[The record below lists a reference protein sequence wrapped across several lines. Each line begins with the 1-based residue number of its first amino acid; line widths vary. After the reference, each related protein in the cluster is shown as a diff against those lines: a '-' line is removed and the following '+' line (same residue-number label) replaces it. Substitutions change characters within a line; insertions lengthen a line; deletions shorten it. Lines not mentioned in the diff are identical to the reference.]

1 MAIDYKPDQNEYKN
15 MTPFK
20 TWLLYQINTWGV
32 NNFPFLENDFD
43 QLTNY
48 GMMMKLMKAVDDNIN
63 NQNLVEEDMAK
74 LYGAFTELQ
83 KYINDYFDNLDI
95 QEEIDNKLD
104 EMAKSG
110 ELSDI
115 IAQYLR
121 VASVLAYDTKASLK
135 SADNLV
141 NGSITRTLGNHQ
153 YNDLGGAYY
162 KIRTI
167 TSSDVIDDIKIL
179 ALTNYPTL
187 IAEMIKT
194 SRMNVNQ
201 YGAYGDGIHD
211 DTEAIQ
217 YAIND
222 NQFGTIYFCDGTYLI
237 SDTIKTYVD
246 NTKQCNINM
255 EKNTVIRASESL
267 PCLIELGG
275 LGGNNEGVNNRMRYI
290 SGGVIDALN
299 CESGI
304 KINENAMG
312 ITIKDL
318 EIKRFSTYG
327 IYVPVGNTLYSSD
340 LLIDN
345 CYINGPG
352 SNNNTYGIYLGRPD
366 NNIVNSRINAVKV
379 CVRANYGGQFL
390 NNVHGLGIGY
400 NVSDNTWFNNTVFL
414 HHTNGSCIQIT
425 NCYCDTFQTFVK
437 SETSD
442 DFNVNNSTFFS
453 YLSNVDC
460 ILFDLQNSDTK
471 YNIKNNTFD
480 LPTPSSK
487 HIGIKYANF
496 NPQLSLNDYRVFIRD
511 NILLGSDNLNAGDLL
526 LLTHKSYQPYW
537 NATNN
542 SLGTNNWL
550 KIGYIIPSLEWNSL
564 DLTIEGYHFI
574 ANFKIERYDGVMYLT
589 QRGSYKSNSEVT
601 PRLGFKF
608 IHNTNGYNIIGVYLQ
623 QTSGTPMKTDISVK
637 QLNENTAFMPVNINL
652 IDPTFESIEMDT
664 SYSLS

>member
-1 MAIDYKPDQNEYKN
+1 MN
-15 MTPFK
+15 FK
-20 TWLLYQINTWGV
+20 QLVLMNLQALT
-32 NNFPFLENDFD
+32 NFPYIEKDFD
-43 QLTNY
+43 
-48 GMMMKLMKAVDDNIN
+48 AVTDYELLCLVVNHLNEVIKN
-63 NQNLVEEDMAK
+63 SNEQNTVIQNL
-74 LYGAFTELQ
+74 YNAFVAL
-83 KYINDYFDNLDI
+83 KDYVDNYFDNLDI
-95 QEEIDNKLD
+95 QEEIDSKLD
-104 EMAKSG
+104 EMAASG
-110 ELSDI
+110 ELADI
-115 IAQYLR
+115 IAQYLE

-179 ALTNYPTL
+179 ALSNYPTL
-187 IAEMIKT
+187 VAEMIKT
-194 SRMNVNQ
+194 SKMNVNQ

-352 SNNNTYGIYLGRPD
+352 SNYNTYGIYLGRPD

-400 NVSDNTWFNNTVFL
+400 NVSDNTWFNNTVFM
-414 HHTNGSCIQIT
+414 HHTGGSCIQIS

-442 DFNVNNSTFFS
+442 DFNVNNSMFFS

-496 NPQLSLNDYRVFIRD
+496 NDQVTLNDYRVFIKD
-511 NILLGSDNLNAGDLL
+511 NILLGSTNLNAGDLL
-526 LLTHKSYQPYW
+526 LMTHKSYQPYW
-537 NATNN
+537 NNTNN
-542 SLGTNNWL
+542 SLGSNNWL
-550 KIGYIIPSLEWNSL
+550 KIGYIIPSLEWSSL
-564 DLTIEGYHFI
+564 DLNIEGNHFI
-574 ANFKIERYDGVMYLT
+574 ANFKLERYDGVMYIT
-589 QRGSYKSNSEVT
+589 QRASYKSNNDVT

-637 QLNENTAFMPVNINL
+637 QLNENTAFMPVNIDL
-652 IDPTFESIEMDT
+652 IDPTFESIEMDS

>member
-1 MAIDYKPDQNEYKN
+1 MN
-15 MTPFK
+15 FK
-20 TWLLYQINTWGV
+20 QLVLMNLQALT
-32 NNFPFLENDFD
+32 NFPYIEKDFD
-43 QLTNY
+43 
-48 GMMMKLMKAVDDNIN
+48 AVTDYELLCLVVDHLKEVIKNSKEQNTVI
-63 NQNLVEEDMAK
+63 QNLYNAFVELK
-74 LYGAFTELQ
+74 
-83 KYINDYFDNLDI
+83 DYVDNYFKNLDV
-95 QEEIDNKLD
+95 QEEVDNKLD
-104 EMAKSG
+104 EMAASG

-115 IAQYLR
+115 IAQYLK
-121 VASVLAYDTKASLK
+121 VASVLGFDTKASLK

-179 ALTNYPTL
+179 ALSNYPTL
-187 IAEMIKT
+187 VAEMIKT
-194 SRMNVNQ
+194 SKMNVNQ

-255 EKNTVIRASESL
+255 EKNTVIRASKSL

-352 SNNNTYGIYLGRPD
+352 SNYNTYGIYLGRPD

-400 NVSDNTWFNNTVFL
+400 NVSDNTWFNNTVFM
-414 HHTNGSCIQIT
+414 HHTNGSCIQIS

-496 NPQLSLNDYRVFIRD
+496 NDQQTLNDYRVFIKD
-511 NILLGSDNLNAGDLL
+511 NILLGSINLNAGDLL
-526 LLTHKSYQPYW
+526 LMTHKSYQPYW
-537 NATNN
+537 NNTNN
-542 SLGTNNWL
+542 SLGSNNWL

-564 DLTIEGYHFI
+564 DLNIEGYHFI
-574 ANFKIERYDGVMYLT
+574 ANFKLERYDGVMYVT
-589 QRGSYKSNSEVT
+589 QRASYKSNNDVT

-608 IHNTNGYNIIGVYLQ
+608 IHNKNGYNIIGVYLQ
-623 QTSGTPMKTDISVK
+623 QTSGTPMKPDISVK
-637 QLNENTAFMPVNINL
+637 QLNENTAFMPVNIDL
-652 IDPTFESIEMDT
+652 IDPTFESIEMDS

>member
-1 MAIDYKPDQNEYKN
+1 MN
-15 MTPFK
+15 FK
-20 TWLLYQINTWGV
+20 QLVLMNLQALT
-32 NNFPFLENDFD
+32 NFPYIEKDFD
-43 QLTNY
+43 ALTDYELLCLVVNHLNEVI
-48 GMMMKLMKAVDDNIN
+48 KNSNEQNTVI
-63 NQNLVEEDMAK
+63 QNL
-74 LYGAFTELQ
+74 YNAFVAL
-83 KYINDYFDNLDI
+83 KDYVDNYFENLDI

-104 EMAKSG
+104 EMAASG
-110 ELSDI
+110 ELADI
-115 IAQYLR
+115 IAQYLQ
-121 VASVLAYDTKASLK
+121 VASVLGFDTKASLK

-179 ALTNYPTL
+179 ALSNYPTL
-187 IAEMIKT
+187 VAEMIKT
-194 SRMNVNQ
+194 SKMNVNQ

-318 EIKRFSTYG
+318 EIKGFSTYG

-352 SNNNTYGIYLGRPD
+352 SNYNTYGIYLGRPD

-400 NVSDNTWFNNTVFL
+400 NVSDNTWFNNTVFM
-414 HHTNGSCIQIT
+414 HHTGGSCIQIS

-442 DFNVNNSTFFS
+442 DFNVNNSMFFS

-496 NPQLSLNDYRVFIRD
+496 NDQVTLNDYRVFIKD
-511 NILLGSDNLNAGDLL
+511 NILLGSINLNAGDLL
-526 LLTHKSYQPYW
+526 LMTHKSYQPYW
-537 NATNN
+537 NNTNN
-542 SLGTNNWL
+542 SLGSNNWL

-564 DLTIEGYHFI
+564 DLNIEGNHFI
-574 ANFKIERYDGVMYLT
+574 ANFKLERYDGVMYVT
-589 QRGSYKSNSEVT
+589 QRASYKSNNDVT

-637 QLNENTAFMPVNINL
+637 QLNENSAYMPVNIDL
-652 IDPTFESIEMDT
+652 IDPTFESIEMDS

>member
-1 MAIDYKPDQNEYKN
+1 MN
-15 MTPFK
+15 FK
-20 TWLLYQINTWGV
+20 QLVLMNLQALT
-32 NNFPFLENDFD
+32 NFPYIEKDFD
-43 QLTNY
+43 
-48 GMMMKLMKAVDDNIN
+48 AVTDYELLCLVVDHLNEVIKN
-63 NQNLVEEDMAK
+63 SNEQNTVIQNL
-74 LYGAFTELQ
+74 YNAFVAL
-83 KYINDYFDNLDI
+83 KDYVDNYFDNLDI
-95 QEEIDNKLD
+95 QEEIDSKLD
-104 EMAKSG
+104 EMAASG
-110 ELSDI
+110 ELADI
-115 IAQYLR
+115 IAQYLE
-121 VASVLAYDTKASLK
+121 VASVLGFDTKASLK

-179 ALTNYPTL
+179 ALSNYPTL
-187 IAEMIKT
+187 VAEMIKT
-194 SRMNVNQ
+194 SKMNVNQ

-327 IYVPVGNTLYSSD
+327 IYAPVGNTLYSSD

-352 SNNNTYGIYLGRPD
+352 SNYNTYGIYLGRPD

-400 NVSDNTWFNNTVFL
+400 NVSDNTWFNNTVFM
-414 HHTNGSCIQIT
+414 HHTGGSCIQIS

-442 DFNVNNSTFFS
+442 DFNVNNSMFFS

-496 NPQLSLNDYRVFIRD
+496 NDQVTLNDYRVFIKD
-511 NILLGSDNLNAGDLL
+511 NILLGSINLNAGDLL
-526 LLTHKSYQPYW
+526 LMTHKSYQPYW
-537 NATNN
+537 NNTNN
-542 SLGTNNWL
+542 SLGSNNWL

-564 DLTIEGYHFI
+564 DLNIEGNHFI
-574 ANFKIERYDGVMYLT
+574 ANFKLERYDGVMYVT
-589 QRGSYKSNSEVT
+589 QRASYKSNNDVT

-637 QLNENTAFMPVNINL
+637 QLNENSAYMPVNIDL
-652 IDPTFESIEMDT
+652 IDPTFESIEMDS

>member
-1 MAIDYKPDQNEYKN
+1 MN
-15 MTPFK
+15 FK
-20 TWLLYQINTWGV
+20 QLVLMNLQALT
-32 NNFPFLENDFD
+32 NFPYIEKDFD
-43 QLTNY
+43 ALTDYELLCLVVNHLNEVI
-48 GMMMKLMKAVDDNIN
+48 KNSNEQNTVI
-63 NQNLVEEDMAK
+63 QNL
-74 LYGAFTELQ
+74 YNAFVAL
-83 KYINDYFDNLDI
+83 KDYVDNYFENLDI

-104 EMAKSG
+104 EMAASG
-110 ELSDI
+110 ELADI
-115 IAQYLR
+115 IAQYLQ
-121 VASVLAYDTKASLK
+121 VASVLGFDTKASLK

-179 ALTNYPTL
+179 ALSNYPTL
-187 IAEMIKT
+187 VAEMIKT
-194 SRMNVNQ
+194 SKMNVNQ

-318 EIKRFSTYG
+318 EIKGFSTYG

-352 SNNNTYGIYLGRPD
+352 SNYNTYGIYLGRPD

-400 NVSDNTWFNNTVFL
+400 NVSDNTWFNNTVFM
-414 HHTNGSCIQIT
+414 HHTGGSCIQIS

-442 DFNVNNSTFFS
+442 DFNVNNSMFFS

-496 NPQLSLNDYRVFIRD
+496 NDQLTLNDYRVFIKD
-511 NILLGSDNLNAGDLL
+511 NILLGSINLNAGDLL
-526 LLTHKSYQPYW
+526 LMTHKSYQPYW

-542 SLGTNNWL
+542 SLGSNNWL

-564 DLTIEGYHFI
+564 DLNIEGNHFI
-574 ANFKIERYDGVMYLT
+574 ANFKLERYDGVMYVT
-589 QRGSYKSNSEVT
+589 QRASYKSNNDVT

-637 QLNENTAFMPVNINL
+637 QLNENSAYMPVNIDL
-652 IDPTFESIEMDT
+652 IDPTFESIEMDS

>member
-1 MAIDYKPDQNEYKN
+1 MN
-15 MTPFK
+15 FK
-20 TWLLYQINTWGV
+20 QLVLMNLQALT
-32 NNFPFLENDFD
+32 NFPYIEKDFD
-43 QLTNY
+43 
-48 GMMMKLMKAVDDNIN
+48 AVTDYELLCLVVNHLNEVIKN
-63 NQNLVEEDMAK
+63 SNEQNTVIQNL
-74 LYGAFTELQ
+74 YNAFVAL
-83 KYINDYFDNLDI
+83 KDYVDNYFDNLDI

-104 EMAKSG
+104 EMAASG
-110 ELSDI
+110 ELADI
-115 IAQYLR
+115 IAQYLQ
-121 VASVLAYDTKASLK
+121 VASVLGFDTKASLK
-135 SADNLV
+135 SANNLV

-179 ALTNYPTL
+179 ALSNYPTL
-187 IAEMIKT
+187 VAEMIKT
-194 SRMNVNQ
+194 SKMNVNQ

-318 EIKRFSTYG
+318 EIKGFSTYG

-352 SNNNTYGIYLGRPD
+352 SNYNTYGIYLGRPD

-400 NVSDNTWFNNTVFL
+400 NVSDNTWFNNTVFM
-414 HHTNGSCIQIT
+414 HHTGGSCIQIS

-442 DFNVNNSTFFS
+442 DFNVNNSMFFS

-480 LPTPSSK
+480 LPTPSNK

-496 NPQLSLNDYRVFIRD
+496 NDQLTLNDYRVFIKD
-511 NILLGSDNLNAGDLL
+511 NILLGSINLNAGDLL
-526 LLTHKSYQPYW
+526 LMTHKSYQPYW
-537 NATNN
+537 NNTNN
-542 SLGTNNWL
+542 SLGSNNWL

-564 DLTIEGYHFI
+564 DLNIEGNHFI
-574 ANFKIERYDGVMYLT
+574 ANFKLERYDGVMYVT
-589 QRGSYKSNSEVT
+589 QRASYKSNNDVT

-637 QLNENTAFMPVNINL
+637 QLNENSAYMPVNIDL
-652 IDPTFESIEMDT
+652 IDPTFESIEMDS

>member
-1 MAIDYKPDQNEYKN
+1 MN
-15 MTPFK
+15 FK
-20 TWLLYQINTWGV
+20 QLVLMNLQALT
-32 NNFPFLENDFD
+32 NFPYIEKDFD
-43 QLTNY
+43 
-48 GMMMKLMKAVDDNIN
+48 AVTDYELLCLVVDHLNEVIKN
-63 NQNLVEEDMAK
+63 SNEQNTVIQNLYNAFVELK
-74 LYGAFTELQ
+74 
-83 KYINDYFDNLDI
+83 DYVDNYFKNLDV
-95 QEEIDNKLD
+95 QEEVDNKLD
-104 EMAKSG
+104 EMAASG
-110 ELSDI
+110 ELADI
-115 IAQYLR
+115 IAQYLE
-121 VASVLAYDTKASLK
+121 VASVLGFDTKASLK

-179 ALTNYPTL
+179 ALSNYPTL
-187 IAEMIKT
+187 VAEMIKT
-194 SRMNVNQ
+194 SKMNVNQ

-255 EKNTVIRASESL
+255 EKNTVIRASKSL

-352 SNNNTYGIYLGRPD
+352 SNYNTYGIYLGRPD

-400 NVSDNTWFNNTVFL
+400 NVSDNTWFNNTVFM
-414 HHTNGSCIQIT
+414 HHTNGSCIQIS

-496 NPQLSLNDYRVFIRD
+496 NDQQTLNDYRVFIKD
-511 NILLGSDNLNAGDLL
+511 NILLGSINLNAGDLL
-526 LLTHKSYQPYW
+526 LMTHKSYQPYW

-542 SLGTNNWL
+542 SLGSNNWL

-564 DLTIEGYHFI
+564 DLNIEGYHFI
-574 ANFKIERYDGVMYLT
+574 ANFKLERYDGVMYVT
-589 QRGSYKSNSEVT
+589 QRASYKSNNDVT

-608 IHNTNGYNIIGVYLQ
+608 IHNKNGYNIIGVYLQ
-623 QTSGTPMKTDISVK
+623 QTSGTPMKPDISVK
-637 QLNENTAFMPVNINL
+637 QLNENTAFMPVNIDL
-652 IDPTFESIEMDT
+652 IDPTFESIEMDS

>member
-1 MAIDYKPDQNEYKN
+1 MN
-15 MTPFK
+15 FK
-20 TWLLYQINTWGV
+20 QLVLMNLQALT
-32 NNFPFLENDFD
+32 NFPYIEKDFD
-43 QLTNY
+43 AITDYELLCLVVNHLNEVIKNSNEQNT
-48 GMMMKLMKAVDDNIN
+48 VI
-63 NQNLVEEDMAK
+63 QNLYNTFVTLKD
-74 LYGAFTELQ
+74 YVD
-83 KYINDYFDNLDI
+83 NYFDNLDI
-95 QEEIDNKLD
+95 QEEIDSKLD
-104 EMAKSG
+104 EMAESG
-110 ELSDI
+110 ELADI
-115 IAQYLR
+115 IAQYLE
-121 VASVLAYDTKASLK
+121 VASVLGFDTKASLK
-135 SADNLV
+135 SANNLV

-179 ALTNYPTL
+179 ALSNYPTL
-187 IAEMIKT
+187 VAEMIKT
-194 SRMNVNQ
+194 SKMNVNQ

-211 DTEAIQ
+211 DTAAIQ

-366 NNIVNSRINAVKV
+366 NKIVNSRINAVKV

-390 NNVHGLGIGY
+390 NNIHGLGIGY
-400 NVSDNTWFNNTVFL
+400 NTSDNTWFNNTVFM
-414 HHTNGSCIQIT
+414 HHTNGSGIQIT
-425 NCYCDTFQTFVK
+425 NCFCDTFQTFVK

-442 DFNVNNSTFFS
+442 NFNVNNSMFYS

-496 NPQLSLNDYRVFIRD
+496 NDQLTLNDYRVFIKD
-511 NILLGSDNLNAGDLL
+511 NILLGSINLNAGDLL
-526 LLTHKSYQPYW
+526 LMTHKSYQPYW

-542 SLGTNNWL
+542 SLGSNNWL

-564 DLTIEGYHFI
+564 DLNIEGYHFI
-574 ANFKIERYDGVMYLT
+574 ANFKLERYDGVMYVT
-589 QRGSYKSNSEVT
+589 QRASYKSNNDVT

-637 QLNENTAFMPVNINL
+637 QLNENSAYMPVNIDL
-652 IDPTFESIEMDT
+652 IDPTFESIEMDS

>member
-1 MAIDYKPDQNEYKN
+1 MN
-15 MTPFK
+15 FK
-20 TWLLYQINTWGV
+20 QLVLMNLQALT
-32 NNFPFLENDFD
+32 NFPYIEKDFD
-43 QLTNY
+43 
-48 GMMMKLMKAVDDNIN
+48 AVTDYELLCLVVDHLNEVIKN
-63 NQNLVEEDMAK
+63 SNEQNTVIQNL
-74 LYGAFTELQ
+74 YNAFVAL
-83 KYINDYFDNLDI
+83 KDYVDNYFDNLDVH
-95 QEEIDNKLD
+95 EEIDNKLD
-104 EMAKSG
+104 KMAASG
-110 ELSDI
+110 ELADI
-115 IAQYLR
+115 IAQYLE
-121 VASVLAYDTKASLK
+121 VASVLGFDTKASLK
-135 SADNLV
+135 SANNLV

-167 TSSDVIDDIKIL
+167 TSNDVIDDIKIL
-179 ALTNYPTL
+179 SLSNYPTL
-187 IAEMIKT
+187 VAEMIKT
-194 SRMNVNQ
+194 SKMNVNQ

-352 SNNNTYGIYLGRPD
+352 SNYNTYGIYLGRPD

-400 NVSDNTWFNNTVFL
+400 NVSDNTWFNNTVFM
-414 HHTNGSCIQIT
+414 HHTGGSCIQIS

-442 DFNVNNSTFFS
+442 DFNVNNSMFFS

-496 NPQLSLNDYRVFIRD
+496 NDQVTLNDYRIFIKD
-511 NILLGSDNLNAGDLL
+511 NILLGNINLNAGDLL
-526 LLTHKSYQPYW
+526 LMTHKSYQPYW
-537 NATNN
+537 NNTNN
-542 SLGTNNWL
+542 SLGSNNWL

-564 DLTIEGYHFI
+564 DLNIEGNHFI
-574 ANFKIERYDGVMYLT
+574 AAFKLERYDGVMYVT
-589 QRGSYKSNSEVT
+589 QRASYKSNNEVT

-623 QTSGTPMKTDISVK
+623 QISGTPMKTDISVK
-637 QLNENTAFMPVNINL
+637 QLNENSAFMPVNIDL
-652 IDPTFESIEMDT
+652 IDPTFESIEMDS

>member
-1 MAIDYKPDQNEYKN
+1 MN
-15 MTPFK
+15 FK
-20 TWLLYQINTWGV
+20 QLVLMNLQALT
-32 NNFPFLENDFD
+32 NFPYIEKDFD
-43 QLTNY
+43 
-48 GMMMKLMKAVDDNIN
+48 AVTDYELLCLVVNHLNEVIKN
-63 NQNLVEEDMAK
+63 SNEQNTVIQNL
-74 LYGAFTELQ
+74 YNAFVAL
-83 KYINDYFDNLDI
+83 KDYVDNYFENLDI

-104 EMAKSG
+104 EMAASG
-110 ELSDI
+110 ELADI
-115 IAQYLR
+115 IAQYLQ
-121 VASVLAYDTKASLK
+121 VASVLGFDTKASLK

-179 ALTNYPTL
+179 ALSNYPTL
-187 IAEMIKT
+187 VAEMIKT
-194 SRMNVNQ
+194 SKMNVNQ

-318 EIKRFSTYG
+318 EIKGFSTYG

-352 SNNNTYGIYLGRPD
+352 SNYNTYGIYLGRPD

-400 NVSDNTWFNNTVFL
+400 NVSDNTWFNNTVFM
-414 HHTNGSCIQIT
+414 HHTGGSCIQIS

-442 DFNVNNSTFFS
+442 DFNVNNSMFFS

-496 NPQLSLNDYRVFIRD
+496 NDQVTLNDYRVFIKD
-511 NILLGSDNLNAGDLL
+511 NILLGSINLNAGDLL
-526 LLTHKSYQPYW
+526 LMTHKSYQPYW
-537 NATNN
+537 NNTNN
-542 SLGTNNWL
+542 SLGSNNWL

-564 DLTIEGYHFI
+564 DLNIEGNHFI
-574 ANFKIERYDGVMYLT
+574 ANFKLERYDGVMYVT
-589 QRGSYKSNSEVT
+589 QRASYKSNNDVT

-637 QLNENTAFMPVNINL
+637 QLNENSAYMPVNIDL
-652 IDPTFESIEMDT
+652 IDPTFESIEMDS

>member
-1 MAIDYKPDQNEYKN
+1 MN
-15 MTPFK
+15 FK
-20 TWLLYQINTWGV
+20 QLVLMNLQALT
-32 NNFPFLENDFD
+32 NFPYIEKDFD
-43 QLTNY
+43 
-48 GMMMKLMKAVDDNIN
+48 AVTDYELLCLVVDHLNEVIKN
-63 NQNLVEEDMAK
+63 SNEQNTVIQNL
-74 LYGAFTELQ
+74 YNAFVAL
-83 KYINDYFDNLDI
+83 KDYVDNYFDNLDI

-104 EMAKSG
+104 KMAKSG

-115 IAQYLR
+115 IAQYLK
-121 VASVLAYDTKASLK
+121 VASVLAFDTKASLK

-179 ALTNYPTL
+179 ALSNYPTL
-187 IAEMIKT
+187 VAEMIKT
-194 SRMNVNQ
+194 SKMNVNQ

-255 EKNTVIRASESL
+255 DKNTVIRASESL

-352 SNNNTYGIYLGRPD
+352 SNYNTYGIYLGRPD

-400 NVSDNTWFNNTVFL
+400 NVSDNTWFNNTVFM
-414 HHTNGSCIQIT
+414 HHTKGSCIQIS

-496 NPQLSLNDYRVFIRD
+496 NDQQTLNDYRVFIKD
-511 NILLGSDNLNAGDLL
+511 NILLGSNNLNAGDLL
-526 LLTHKSYQPYW
+526 LMTHKSYQPYW
-537 NATNN
+537 NNTNN
-542 SLGTNNWL
+542 SLGSNNWL

-564 DLTIEGYHFI
+564 DLNIEGYHFI
-574 ANFKIERYDGVMYLT
+574 ANFKLERYDGVMYVT
-589 QRGSYKSNSEVT
+589 QRASYKSNNEVT

-623 QTSGTPMKTDISVK
+623 QTSGTPMKPDISVK
-637 QLNENTAFMPVNINL
+637 QLNENTAFIPVNIDL
-652 IDPTFESIEMDT
+652 IDPTFESIEMDS